1 MKTVFHI
8 STQFSSANESGK
20 NNYFITFNEGISGNF
35 KLKIMNLMTLFP
47 GLTSQEWKHS
57 PLAFIEINLN
67 HSKIFPVRQFLIVRV

>member
-20 NNYFITFNEGISGNF
+20 NNYFITFNEGISGYF
-35 KLKIMNLMTLFP
+35 KLKIMNLMTPFA

-57 PLAFIEINLN
+57 PLVFIEINLN